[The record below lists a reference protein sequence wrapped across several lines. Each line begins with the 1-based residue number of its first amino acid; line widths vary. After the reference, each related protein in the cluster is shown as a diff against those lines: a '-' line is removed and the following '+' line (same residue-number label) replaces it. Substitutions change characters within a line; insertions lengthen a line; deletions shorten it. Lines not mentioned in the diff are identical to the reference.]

1 MNNVKI
7 KWILEKETEMS
18 KITTYT
24 QIIDVIY
31 YLSTNPSK
39 YNLNNLI

>member
-7 KWILEKETEMS
+7 KWILEKETEIS
-18 KITTYT
+18 KITYT
-24 QIIDVIY
+24 QIIDVIQ
-31 YLSTNPSK
+31 YLSTNSSK